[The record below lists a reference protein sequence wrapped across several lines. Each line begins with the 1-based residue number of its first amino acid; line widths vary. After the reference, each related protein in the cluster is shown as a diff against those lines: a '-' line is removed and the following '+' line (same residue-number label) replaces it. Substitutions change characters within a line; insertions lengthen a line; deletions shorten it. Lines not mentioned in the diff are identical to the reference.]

1 MSAPQGL
8 GIEKSIR
15 FKDFV
20 YVGSPINAA
29 RMFNA
34 YMSDELI
41 LLDIVATKERRTARP
56 EILEQIADEVS
67 MPLVVGGGIRTI
79 GDVPPLMEA
88 GADRIAINTGAWE
101 NKKLITQIADR
112 YGRQCVVVS
121 IDAKRH
127 PDGKYEV
134 VTHAGHQPIGVDP
147 ADWAK
152 EAASLGAGEILI
164 NSIDQDGT
172 LEGYDVELFRQV
184 TSEVDIPVIGM
195 GGARDLADMK
205 RAVDVGGVSAV
216 AAGGMFCFGGRGERF
231 LFTIRRMRNFARK
244 WGRISFGRAFRSI
257 RGTSCLN
264 FALPRSRR
272 RGLGGQAM
280 LVTEEW
286 IS

>member
-1 MSAPQGL
+1 LIALEHHIRVIPCL
-8 GIEKSIR
+8 LLRHWGIEKSIR

-41 LLDIVATKERRTARP
+41 LLDIVATKEGRTARP

-67 MPLVVGGGIRTI
+67 MPLVVGGGIRKI

-101 NKKLITQIADR
+101 NKKLISAIAER
-112 YGRQCVVVS
+112 YGKQCVVVS
-121 IDAKRH
+121 IDVRKHKDGRH
-127 PDGKYEV
+127 EV

-147 ADWAK
+147 VDWAK

-164 NSIDQDGT
+164 NSIDKDGT
-172 LEGYDVELFRQV
+172 LDGYDVELFRHV
-184 TSEVDIPVIGM
+184 TSEVDVPVVGM

-205 RAVDVGGVSAV
+205 RAVDEGGVSAV
-216 AAGGMFCFGGRGERF
+216 AAGGMF
-231 LFTIRRMRNFARK
+231 LFWGPRRTVL
-244 WGRISFGRAFRSI
+244 IHYP
-257 RGTSCLN
+257 TYEELCLEMGKN
-264 FALPRSRR
+264 LVRPRVPFNPWNVLPELRP
-272 RGLGGQAM
+272 A
-280 LVTEEW
+280 EE
-286 IS
+286 